1 MGKGQ
6 CELHSDLF
14 LQADKP
20 ALAAELAPA
29 AEAVAPAAHG
39 AHAPQPH
46 DAHAL
51 PTPDAHALPT
61 PGAHAPSTLAEPFAE
76 AEHLAVIPELQPAP
90 DAALAA
96 PALVDA
102 GDHAPHDV
110 TEVRTVLSKCGI
122 RVGCIEF

>member
-6 CELHSDLF
+6 CYPHSDLS

-39 AHAPQPH
+39 AHAPQALNPNH

-51 PTPDAHALPT
+51 PDPDT
-61 PGAHAPSTLAEPFAE
+61 RAPSTIAEPTAE

-96 PALVDA
+96 PALEDA
-102 GDHAPHDV
+102 GKHAPHNM
-110 TEVRTVLSKCGI
+110 TEVRTVLSKCGT
-122 RVGCIEF
+122 RFGCIDF